1 MPTHVRIGHP
11 KEANYDQSIDIWRKK
26 QIGYLKST
34 GPREYPSHSRVW
46 SFFEPIIKSHT
57 TTSRQKY
64 KTLPIR
70 FTGSGN
76 FTSLNKFF
84 NIPNFRISRP
94 KKYLVRTSLL
104 GGYSRWIFWNFGF
117 FIWKSERG
125 YKYGWYRWGKAHRSR
140 TWGNKVIRGGLG
152 SWVSDE

>member
-76 FTSLNKFF
+76 FTSLNKFSETSTF
-84 NIPNFRISRP
+84 QISEFRGP
-94 KKYLVRTSLL
+94 KNTWCEPVFLEVILDDFFQILDFLFESLKEATDMDDT
-104 GGYSRWIFWNFGF
+104 G
-117 FIWKSERG
+117 
-125 YKYGWYRWGKAHRSR
+125 
-140 TWGNKVIRGGLG
+140 
-152 SWVSDE
+152 WVSHIAVVRGVIK

>member
-76 FTSLNKFF
+76 FTSLNKFSETSTF
-84 NIPNFRISRP
+84 QISEFRGP
-94 KKYLVRTSLL
+94 KNTWCEPVFLEVILDEFFEILDFLFESLKEATNMADTGGVRH
-104 GGYSRWIFWNFGF
+104 IAVV
-117 FIWKSERG
+117 RG
-125 YKYGWYRWGKAHRSR
+125 EIK
-140 TWGNKVIRGGLG
+140 
-152 SWVSDE
+152 